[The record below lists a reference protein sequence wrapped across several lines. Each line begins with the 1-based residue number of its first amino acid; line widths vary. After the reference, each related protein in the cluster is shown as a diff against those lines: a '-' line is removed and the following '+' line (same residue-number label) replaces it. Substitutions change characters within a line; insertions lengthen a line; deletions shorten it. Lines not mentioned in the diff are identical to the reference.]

1 MAVHS
6 PEYTHHAIMYQLFLR
21 GFTPE
26 GTINAAAKLLPHL
39 ADIGIDIVY
48 LCPITTADD
57 DMDKVHWSKRQLASG
72 LENPCNPY
80 RVKDYFDIDPEY
92 GDDDDLLAFVKT
104 AHQLG
109 MAVILD
115 VVYWHCGPKANI
127 IAEHPDFVKRDEN
140 GELLYNIYNFA
151 VLDFDNPDLREYLYE
166 NLEYFVEKFG
176 VDGYRA
182 DVAGAIPADFW
193 NEARRRLDEINPD
206 ITMLAESEEPALHED
221 AFDMSY
227 AFCWSRK
234 IAAVFDGKEPATTLR
249 DIWHDLN
256 ERMKDALPR
265 FIRCFD
271 NHDIC
276 SDDYDNRTEKRW
288 SQDANDAALLLDFTI
303 DGIPF
308 VYNGQEIADA
318 TRISI
323 WSNRFH
329 SHSQCINWSKLLT
342 SEGQARLDFFKKL
355 TELRHS
361 SDVLAEGDTIW
372 VDNSTPDELIS
383 FLRVPAPFVDDDDDV
398 NAAEDD
404 DCGCDDCGCDDHETP
419 SSVLV
424 VINASDKPLAST
436 LEFGLERGMLLKVC
450 MIRGANYKPDGDQLK
465 VNLLPYGFLVLEF

>member
-1 MAVHS
+1 MAVQS
-6 PEYTHHAIMYQLFLR
+6 PEYAHHAIMYQLFLR

-39 ADIGIDIVY
+39 AEIGIDIVY

-57 DMDKVHWSKRQLASG
+57 DMDKTHWSKRQLASG
-72 LENPCNPY
+72 IENPCNPY
-80 RVKDYFDIDPEY
+80 RVKDYYKIDPEY
-92 GDDDDLLAFVKT
+92 GNDDDLLAFVKT

-109 MAVILD
+109 MSVILD

-127 IAEHPDFVKRDEN
+127 ITEHPDFVKRDEN
-140 GELLYNIYNFA
+140 GELIYNIYNFA
-151 VLDFDNPDLREYLYE
+151 LLDFDNPELREYLYE
-166 NLEYFVEKFG
+166 NLEYFVAKFG

-182 DVAGAIPADFW
+182 DVAGAVPADFW
-193 NEARRRLDEINPD
+193 NEARRRLEDINPD
-206 ITMLAESEEPALHED
+206 IIMLAESEEPSLHED

-234 IAAVFDGKEPATTLR
+234 IAAVFDGKEPATALR

-256 ERMKDALPR
+256 DKMKKALPR

-288 SQDANDAALLLDFTI
+288 SQDANDAALLLDFTM

-329 SHSQCINWSKLLT
+329 SHNQCINWSKLLT
-342 SEGQARLDFFKKL
+342 PEGQARLEFFKKL

-361 SDVLAEGDTIW
+361 SDTLAEGETVW

-383 FLRVPAPFVDDDDDV
+383 FLRTPAAFVDDDDDV
-398 NAAEDD
+398 SAAEDD
-404 DCGCDDCGCDDHETP
+404 DCGCDDCGCDDHET
-419 SSVLV
+419 SSSLLV

-436 LEFGLERGMLLKVC
+436 LKFGLERGMLLRVP
-450 MIRGANYKPDGDQLK
+450 MIRGANYKPDGNQLR